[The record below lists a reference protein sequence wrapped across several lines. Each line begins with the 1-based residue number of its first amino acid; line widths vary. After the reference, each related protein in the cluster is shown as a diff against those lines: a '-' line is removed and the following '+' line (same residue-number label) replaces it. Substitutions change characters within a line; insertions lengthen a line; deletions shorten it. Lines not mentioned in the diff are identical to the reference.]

1 MDINPNKIRRLAV
14 KDAAAY
20 TDSAIAKALGEE
32 ESPTTFRTTSTVEP
46 PELSTLSITFEN
58 DDKEFDYDESK
69 KYGEIIKT
77 EDGNIRVRVKAKIS
91 SESDLSELKL
101 QVSLID

>member
-1 MDINPNKIRRLAV
+1 MDINPNSIRRKAA
-14 KDAAAY
+14 KDSAAY
-20 TDSAIAKALGEE
+20 TDLAISRALNEE
-32 ESPTTFRTTSTVEP
+32 EPIVTFRTTSTVEP
-46 PELSTLSITFEN
+46 PELSTLAVSFEN
-58 DDKEFDYDESK
+58 NNKEFDYDESK

-77 EDGNIRVRVKAKIS
+77 EDGNIRVRLKAKIS